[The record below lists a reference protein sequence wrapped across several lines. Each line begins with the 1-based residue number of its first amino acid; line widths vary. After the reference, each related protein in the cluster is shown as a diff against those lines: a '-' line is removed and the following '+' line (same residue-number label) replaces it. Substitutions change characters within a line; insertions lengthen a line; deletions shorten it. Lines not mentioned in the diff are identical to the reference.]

1 MVKDAEKDT
10 ENVADISQLK
20 KDVLEMIY
28 VNINNDYKK
37 QGNQ

>member
-1 MVKDAEKDT
+1 MIKDAETDI
-10 ENVADISQLK
+10 ENIANISQLK

-37 QGNQ
+37 

>member
-20 KDVLEMIY
+20 KDILEMVY
-28 VNINNDYKK
+28 VYKCI
-37 QGNQ
+37 